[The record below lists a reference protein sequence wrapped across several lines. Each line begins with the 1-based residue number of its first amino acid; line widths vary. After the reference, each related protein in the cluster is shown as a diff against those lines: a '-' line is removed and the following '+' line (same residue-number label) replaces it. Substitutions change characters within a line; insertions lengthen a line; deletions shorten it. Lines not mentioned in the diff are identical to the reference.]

1 MSVFVNKVIGGF
13 LVGEAILSILFS
25 ADKGNLSQ
33 GGRLIRIG
41 IGWYIWTRGVT
52 T

>member
-1 MSVFVNKVIGGF
+1 MTTFTNKAIGGF

-25 ADKGNLSQ
+25 ADKSNLSQ
-33 GGRLIRIG
+33 SGRLIRIG
-41 IGWYIWTRGVT
+41 IGYYVWKQGVT

>member
-1 MSVFVNKVIGGF
+1 MSAFTNKAIGGF

-25 ADKGNLSQ
+25 EDKSNLSQ
-33 GGRLIRIG
+33 SGRLIRIG
-41 IGWYIWTRGVT
+41 IGYYIWKQGAT